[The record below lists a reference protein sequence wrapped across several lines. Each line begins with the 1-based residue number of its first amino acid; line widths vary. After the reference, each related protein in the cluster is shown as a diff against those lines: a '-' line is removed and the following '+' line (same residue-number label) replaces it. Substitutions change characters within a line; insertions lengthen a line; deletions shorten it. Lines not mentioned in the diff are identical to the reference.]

1 MLYEAKLL
9 GIICGIH
16 ASRIFGGM
24 GGEWRGCS
32 LGFAAVTLKKG
43 GAATNLIIRMITER
57 GE

>member
-1 MLYEAKLL
+1 
-9 GIICGIH
+9 
-16 ASRIFGGM
+16 M

-32 LGFAAVTLKKG
+32 LGFAAVTG